1 VAEKENTKKAGEP
14 EVAEKENT
22 KKAGEPEAVEK
33 ENTEKTGEPEA
44 AESEENKACEEVKD
58 EASQEA
64 AKNEEK
70 TEEEK
75 DPRDKKIA
83 DLTDRLQ
90 RQMAEFENFRRRS
103 DKEKAGMYDMGAA
116 DVITKVLDVVD
127 NFERGLKD
135 FDETDPFADGMNKI
149 YRQLTKVLDDLGV
162 KEIEA
167 EGKEF
172 DPNFHNAVM
181 HEENPEFGE
190 STITAVFQKGY
201 TYKESVIR
209 HSMVKVA
216 N

>member
-1 VAEKENTKKAGEP
+1 MAEKEKKETDLDVNAEESTA
-14 EVAEKENT
+14 EVT
-22 KKAGEPEAVEK
+22 
-33 ENTEKTGEPEA
+33 
-44 AESEENKACEEVKD
+44 EENKAEDTGAADTDQAADTAEPETAEEAVEE
-58 EASQEA
+58 EASG
-64 AKNEEK
+64 
-70 TEEEK
+70 

-149 YRQLTKVLDDLGV
+149 YRQLSKVLDDLGV

-172 DPNFHNAVM
+172 DPNLHNAVM
-181 HEENPEFGE
+181 HEENPEVGE

-209 HSMVKVA
+209 HSMVRVA

>member
-1 VAEKENTKKAGEP
+1 MAEKEKKETDLDVNAEESSA
-14 EVAEKENT
+14 EVT
-22 KKAGEPEAVEK
+22 
-33 ENTEKTGEPEA
+33 
-44 AESEENKACEEVKD
+44 EENKAEGTDAVDTE
-58 EASQEA
+58 QEA
-64 AKNEEK
+64 DTAEPENAEEAVQ
-70 TEEEK
+70 EETSG

-181 HEENPEFGE
+181 HEENPEVGE

-209 HSMVKVA
+209 HSMVRVA

>member
-1 VAEKENTKKAGEP
+1 MAEKEKKETDLDVNAEESSA
-14 EVAEKENT
+14 EVT
-22 KKAGEPEAVEK
+22 
-33 ENTEKTGEPEA
+33 
-44 AESEENKACEEVKD
+44 EENKAEDTDAVDTEQEADTVEPETAEEAVEE
-58 EASQEA
+58 EASG
-64 AKNEEK
+64 
-70 TEEEK
+70 

-181 HEENPEFGE
+181 HEENPEVGE

-209 HSMVKVA
+209 HSMVRVA

>member
-1 VAEKENTKKAGEP
+1 VAEKEKKETDLDVNAEESTA
-14 EVAEKENT
+14 EVT
-22 KKAGEPEAVEK
+22 
-33 ENTEKTGEPEA
+33 
-44 AESEENKACEEVKD
+44 EENKAEDAGAEDTDQVADTAEPETAEEAVEE
-58 EASQEA
+58 EASG
-64 AKNEEK
+64 
-70 TEEEK
+70 

-149 YRQLTKVLDDLGV
+149 YRQLSKVLDDLGV

-172 DPNFHNAVM
+172 DPNLHNAVM
-181 HEENPEFGE
+181 HEENPEVGE

-209 HSMVKVA
+209 HSMVRVA

>member
-1 VAEKENTKKAGEP
+1 MAEKEKKETDLDVNAEESTA
-14 EVAEKENT
+14 EVT
-22 KKAGEPEAVEK
+22 
-33 ENTEKTGEPEA
+33 
-44 AESEENKACEEVKD
+44 EENKAEDTDAVDTEQEADTAEPETAEEAVEE
-58 EASQEA
+58 EASG
-64 AKNEEK
+64 
-70 TEEEK
+70 

-181 HEENPEFGE
+181 HEENPEVGE

-209 HSMVKVA
+209 HSMVRVA

>member
-1 VAEKENTKKAGEP
+1 MAEKEKKETDLDVNAEESTV
-14 EVAEKENT
+14 EVT
-22 KKAGEPEAVEK
+22 
-33 ENTEKTGEPEA
+33 
-44 AESEENKACEEVKD
+44 EENKAEDTGAEDTDQAADTAEPETAEEAVEE
-58 EASQEA
+58 EASG
-64 AKNEEK
+64 
-70 TEEEK
+70 

-149 YRQLTKVLDDLGV
+149 YRQLSKVLDDLGV

-172 DPNFHNAVM
+172 DPNLHNAVM
-181 HEENPEFGE
+181 HEENPEVGE

-209 HSMVKVA
+209 HSMVRVA

>member
-1 VAEKENTKKAGEP
+1 MAEKEKKETDLDVSAEESTA
-14 EVAEKENT
+14 EVT
-22 KKAGEPEAVEK
+22 
-33 ENTEKTGEPEA
+33 
-44 AESEENKACEEVKD
+44 EENKAEGTDAVDTEQDADTAEPETAEEAVEE
-58 EASQEA
+58 EASG
-64 AKNEEK
+64 
-70 TEEEK
+70 

-149 YRQLTKVLDDLGV
+149 YRQLSKVLDDLGV

-172 DPNFHNAVM
+172 DPNLHNAVM
-181 HEENPEFGE
+181 HEENPEVGE

-209 HSMVKVA
+209 HSMVRVA

>member
-1 VAEKENTKKAGEP
+1 MAEKEKKETDLDVNAEESTA
-14 EVAEKENT
+14 EVT
-22 KKAGEPEAVEK
+22 
-33 ENTEKTGEPEA
+33 
-44 AESEENKACEEVKD
+44 EENKAEDAGAEDTDQVADTAEPETAEEAVEE
-58 EASQEA
+58 EASG
-64 AKNEEK
+64 
-70 TEEEK
+70 

-149 YRQLTKVLDDLGV
+149 YRQLSKVLDDLGV

-172 DPNFHNAVM
+172 DPNLHNAVM
-181 HEENPEFGE
+181 HEENPEVGE

-209 HSMVKVA
+209 HSMVRVA

>member
-1 VAEKENTKKAGEP
+1 MAEKEKKETDLDVNAEESTA
-14 EVAEKENT
+14 EVT
-22 KKAGEPEAVEK
+22 
-33 ENTEKTGEPEA
+33 
-44 AESEENKACEEVKD
+44 EENKAEDTGAEDTDQVADTAEPETAEEAVEE
-58 EASQEA
+58 EASG
-64 AKNEEK
+64 
-70 TEEEK
+70 

-149 YRQLTKVLDDLGV
+149 YRQLSKVLDDLGV

-172 DPNFHNAVM
+172 DPNLHNAVM
-181 HEENPEFGE
+181 HEENPEVGE

-209 HSMVKVA
+209 HSMVRVA

>member
-1 VAEKENTKKAGEP
+1 MAEKEKKETDLDVNAEESTA
-14 EVAEKENT
+14 EVT
-22 KKAGEPEAVEK
+22 
-33 ENTEKTGEPEA
+33 
-44 AESEENKACEEVKD
+44 EENKAEGTDAVDTEQEADTAEPETAEEAVEE
-58 EASQEA
+58 EASG
-64 AKNEEK
+64 
-70 TEEEK
+70 

-172 DPNFHNAVM
+172 DPNLHNAVM
-181 HEENPEFGE
+181 HEENPEVGE

-209 HSMVKVA
+209 HSMVRVA

>member
-1 VAEKENTKKAGEP
+1 VAEKEKKETDLDVNAEESTA
-14 EVAEKENT
+14 EVT
-22 KKAGEPEAVEK
+22 
-33 ENTEKTGEPEA
+33 
-44 AESEENKACEEVKD
+44 EENKAEDTDAVDTEQDTDTAEPETAEEAVEE
-58 EASQEA
+58 EASG
-64 AKNEEK
+64 
-70 TEEEK
+70 

-127 NFERGLKD
+127 NFERGLAAAGD
-135 FDETDPFADGMNKI
+135 NSDDPFAQGMEKI
-149 YRQLTKVLDDLGV
+149 YRQLIQTLEQIGV
-162 KEIEA
+162 TPIEA
-167 EGKEF
+167 VGKEF

-181 HEENPEFGE
+181 HCEDDSVGDNIIVQEL
-190 STITAVFQKGY
+190 QKGY
-201 TYKESVIR
+201 MYRDSVVR

>member
-1 VAEKENTKKAGEP
+1 MAEKEKKETDLDVNAEESTA
-14 EVAEKENT
+14 EVT
-22 KKAGEPEAVEK
+22 
-33 ENTEKTGEPEA
+33 
-44 AESEENKACEEVKD
+44 EENKAEDTGAEDTDQAADTAEPETAEEAVEE
-58 EASQEA
+58 EASG
-64 AKNEEK
+64 
-70 TEEEK
+70 

-149 YRQLTKVLDDLGV
+149 YRQLSKVLDDLGV

-172 DPNFHNAVM
+172 DPNLHNAVM
-181 HEENPEFGE
+181 HEENPEVGE

-209 HSMVKVA
+209 HSMVRVA

>member
-1 VAEKENTKKAGEP
+1 VAEKEKKETDLDVNAEESTA
-14 EVAEKENT
+14 EVT
-22 KKAGEPEAVEK
+22 
-33 ENTEKTGEPEA
+33 
-44 AESEENKACEEVKD
+44 EENKAEDTDAVDTEQDTDTAEPETAEEAVEE
-58 EASQEA
+58 EASG
-64 AKNEEK
+64 
-70 TEEEK
+70 

-149 YRQLTKVLDDLGV
+149 YRQLSKVLDDLGV

-172 DPNFHNAVM
+172 DPNLHNAVM
-181 HEENPEFGE
+181 HEENPEVGE

-209 HSMVKVA
+209 HSMVRVA

>member
-1 VAEKENTKKAGEP
+1 VAEKEKKETDLDVNAEESTA
-14 EVAEKENT
+14 EVT
-22 KKAGEPEAVEK
+22 
-33 ENTEKTGEPEA
+33 
-44 AESEENKACEEVKD
+44 EENKAEDTDAVDTEQDTDTAEPETAEEAVEE
-58 EASQEA
+58 EASG
-64 AKNEEK
+64 
-70 TEEEK
+70 

-172 DPNFHNAVM
+172 DPNLHNAVM
-181 HEENPEFGE
+181 HEENPEVGE

-209 HSMVKVA
+209 HSMVRVA

>member
-1 VAEKENTKKAGEP
+1 MAEKEKKETDLDVNAEESTA
-14 EVAEKENT
+14 EVT
-22 KKAGEPEAVEK
+22 
-33 ENTEKTGEPEA
+33 
-44 AESEENKACEEVKD
+44 EENKAEDTDAVDTEQDADTAEPETAEEAVEE
-58 EASQEA
+58 EASG
-64 AKNEEK
+64 
-70 TEEEK
+70 

-149 YRQLTKVLDDLGV
+149 YRQLSKVLDDLGV

-172 DPNFHNAVM
+172 DPNLHNAVM
-181 HEENPEFGE
+181 HEENPEVGE

-209 HSMVKVA
+209 HSMVRVA

>member
-1 VAEKENTKKAGEP
+1 MAEKEKKETDLDVNAEESTA
-14 EVAEKENT
+14 EVT
-22 KKAGEPEAVEK
+22 
-33 ENTEKTGEPEA
+33 
-44 AESEENKACEEVKD
+44 EENKAEDTDAVDTEQDTDTAEPETAEEAVEE
-58 EASQEA
+58 EASG
-64 AKNEEK
+64 
-70 TEEEK
+70 

-149 YRQLTKVLDDLGV
+149 YRQLSKVLDDLGV

-172 DPNFHNAVM
+172 DPNLHNAVM
-181 HEENPEFGE
+181 HEENPEVGE

-209 HSMVKVA
+209 HSMVRVA

>member
-1 VAEKENTKKAGEP
+1 
-14 EVAEKENT
+14 
-22 KKAGEPEAVEK
+22 
-33 ENTEKTGEPEA
+33 
-44 AESEENKACEEVKD
+44 
-58 EASQEA
+58 
-64 AKNEEK
+64 
-70 TEEEK
+70 
-75 DPRDKKIA
+75 
-83 DLTDRLQ
+83 
-90 RQMAEFENFRRRS
+90 MAEFENFRRRS

-172 DPNFHNAVM
+172 DPNLHNAVM
-181 HEENPEFGE
+181 HEENPEVGE

-209 HSMVKVA
+209 HSMVRVA

>member
-1 VAEKENTKKAGEP
+1 VAEKEKKETDLDVNAEESTA
-14 EVAEKENT
+14 EVT
-22 KKAGEPEAVEK
+22 
-33 ENTEKTGEPEA
+33 
-44 AESEENKACEEVKD
+44 EENKAEDTGAEDTDQVADTAEPETAEEAVEE
-58 EASQEA
+58 EASG
-64 AKNEEK
+64 
-70 TEEEK
+70 

-149 YRQLTKVLDDLGV
+149 YRQLSKVLDDLGV

-172 DPNFHNAVM
+172 DPNLHNAVM
-181 HEENPEFGE
+181 HEENPEVGE

-209 HSMVKVA
+209 HSMVRVA

>member
-1 VAEKENTKKAGEP
+1 MAEKEKKETDLDVNAEESTA
-14 EVAEKENT
+14 EVT
-22 KKAGEPEAVEK
+22 
-33 ENTEKTGEPEA
+33 
-44 AESEENKACEEVKD
+44 EENKAEDTGAEDAGAEDTDQAADTAEPETAEEAVEE
-58 EASQEA
+58 EASG
-64 AKNEEK
+64 
-70 TEEEK
+70 

-149 YRQLTKVLDDLGV
+149 YRQLSKVLDDLGV

-172 DPNFHNAVM
+172 DPNLHNAVM
-181 HEENPEFGE
+181 HEENPEVGE

-209 HSMVKVA
+209 HSMVRVA

>member
-64 AKNEEK
+64 AENEEK